1 MFNLTESSSNFST
14 KFADSQQHGNVFVN
28 LSLKTCLMSLINN
41 NVSVVQHLNIN
52 IQTATSVLSTYNT
65 LFKIYINCCVD
76 FNNIRTYVIFD
87 FKKSMN

>member
-1 MFNLTESSSNFST
+1 
-14 KFADSQQHGNVFVN
+14 
-28 LSLKTCLMSLINN
+28 MSLINN

-52 IQTATSVLSTYNT
+52 IQTAASVLSTYNT

-87 FKKSMN
+87 F